1 MTRRMNKKLN
11 KEFLKERSKSKVSK
25 VIPEDAPPPLK
36 PASRPAPGGSLFST
50 LADGMFFGAGSG
62 IGHQIVN
69 SFTGNKPKIEPT
81 NVNNCDELREIYHE
95 CKNTH
100 GFCNEVQ
107 SNYLTCLERME
118 NYREIKKN

>member
-11 KEFLKERSKSKVSK
+11 KEFLKERSKSKI
-25 VIPEDAPPPLK
+25 IPEDASPPLK
-36 PASRPAPGGSLFST
+36 PASGPAQAGSPFST

-69 SFTGNKPKIEPT
+69 SFMGNKPKIEPT
-81 NVNNCDELREIYHE
+81 NENNCNELREIYQE

-107 SNYLTCLERME
+107 SNYLNCLERME
-118 NYREIKKN
+118 QYREIKK